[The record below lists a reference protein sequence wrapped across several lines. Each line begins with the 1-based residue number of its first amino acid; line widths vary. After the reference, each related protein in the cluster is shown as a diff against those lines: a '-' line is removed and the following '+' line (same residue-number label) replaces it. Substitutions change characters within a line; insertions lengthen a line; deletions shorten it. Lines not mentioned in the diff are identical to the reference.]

1 MNIAEYNK
9 AISKLKL
16 YLSACSNAANLT
28 NTTRNNNN
36 SNNNSSY
43 NNNNRKLIINSSQA
57 LPNVSQAYL
66 LLSMAYSKTD
76 NLDKSLSSIN

>member
-16 YLSACSNAANLT
+16 YLSACSNAVNLT
-28 NTTRNNNN
+28 NTTRNNSNA
-36 SNNNSSY
+36 NNNSSY
-43 NNNNRKLIINSSQA
+43 NNNRKLIINSSQA